1 MKILIDARFTRL
13 DHHDGISRYGASL
26 IAATARI
33 ADVSM
38 LISDVRQLPMLPD
51 VPYTLINSPLSPAEL
66 FVAGKVNKLGA
77 DVVVCPMQTM
87 GSWGRKYAL
96 VLTLHDLIYY
106 EHPAPPGFL
115 PAPVRVLWRLYHKA
129 FWPQRLLLNRADVVA
144 TISSTTAAL
153 ISKYRLTRRPVRIVG
168 NAPQHGHTPR
178 DPGAGADKTLLYMG
192 SFMPYKNVETMIR
205 GMAELPDMSL
215 HLLSRITP
223 ERRAEL
229 EALAPA
235 GADIVFHN
243 GVTDAEYEAMLGR
256 TTALISLSKAE
267 GYGLPLVEAV
277 SHGTPVIASDIPIFR
292 EVGGDAVSYVH
303 PDSPAEFA
311 AAVRKL
317 EEPDLWKARSRRSV
331 ECAPPTSART
341 VRPQAAGR
349 RRRGLGAAAAK
360 TPLGVAAASTSA
372 FRWFRANSTR
382 ADIWCAGIHRNGAGL
397 EHVHAVEPELH
408 GIVGA
413 FGGRGDLDRPS
424 STLVTCGAWPCGMNS
439 SVRTSWASRRLSPGS
454 APPGDAGDHEWCR
467 ARGPQH
473 DSLCAQLLLDGL
485 VSARRRSFRR

>member
-13 DHHDGISRYGASL
+13 DQHDGISRYGASL

-38 LISDVRQLPMLPD
+38 LISDVRQLALLPD

-66 FVAGKVNKLGA
+66 FVAARVNRLGA

-87 GSWGRKYAL
+87 GSWGRNYAL

-153 ISKYRLTRRPVRIVG
+153 IAKYRLTKRPVRIVG

-205 GMAELPDMSL
+205 GMAELPDMTL
-215 HLLSRITP
+215 HLLSRISP

-229 EALAPA
+229 EQLAPD
-235 GADIVFHN
+235 GARIVFHN
-243 GVTDAEYEAMLGR
+243 GVTDAEYEAMLAR
-256 TTALISLSKAE
+256 TTALISLSRAE
-267 GYGLPLVEAV
+267 GYGLPLVEAM

-292 EVGGDAVSYVH
+292 EVGADAASYVH
-303 PDSPAEFA
+303 PDSPPEFA
-311 AAVRKL
+311 QAVRTL
-317 EEPDLWKARSRRSV
+317 EQPELWKARSRLSV
-331 ECAPPTSART
+331 ER
-341 VRPQAAGR
+341 AAG
-349 RRRGLGAAAAK
+349 
-360 TPLGVAAASTSA
+360 
-372 FRWFRANSTR
+372 F
-382 ADIWCAGIHRNGAGL
+382 
-397 EHVHAVEPELH
+397 
-408 GIVGA
+408 
-413 FGGRGDLDRPS
+413 
-424 STLVTCGAWPCGMNS
+424 
-439 SVRTSWASRRLSPGS
+439 SW
-454 APPGDAGDHEWCR
+454 DE
-467 ARGPQH
+467 
-473 DSLCAQLLLDGL
+473 
-485 VSARRRSFRR
+485 SARRLVDAAAEAVALRDRKRAPGTLP